1 MANTRNWLQDNFRKI
16 GTALDSFIKDI
27 TTISNATEIFT
38 VKPTEITF
46 LSLCRIPKQQRDGK
60 LVFYVLSKEYVDDF
74 VEFGEKLRMG
84 AVDREVFGEEL
95 CDEIETG
102 TGLLA
107 VINGEKYLVSRSA
120 LTTLCQR
127 ACISGD
133 TTVNRNNLAR
143 DLHLADG
150 LFSRNERINFVYRT
164 AGGLN
169 KIFAAF
175 ASDFVLHKQDIITQ
189 ALQHE
194 DFPFKDFSVRNYSID
209 NFYTE
214 VELSLPGHA
223 GLIIRNS
230 DVGLS
235 SLVVK
240 VVYRYNDT
248 FIIYSEHALRHDR
261 GMSFEKFLHNTLAE
275 AYDSL
280 SSSKFEEEMDKLSK
294 IPVIDYTDFNEW
306 NPFHKWDNY
315 KGMEES
321 LLNAVYDLLGK
332 QLSKKALRTVT
343 KSLCDSIEPS
353 KPYSYFD
360 VAMMLFEIPNSL
372 TLDAATIAN
381 VRKALADFP
390 QTITSLEAI
399 EEHAV

>member
-1 MANTRNWLQDNFRKI
+1 MATIQLTDKFLKH
-16 GTALDSFIKDI
+16 GTTLESFTKDI
-27 TTISNATEIFT
+27 TSISDATET
-38 VKPTEITF
+38 LSVKPAEITF
-46 LSLCRIPKQQRDGK
+46 LSLCRIPDMQIDGK
-60 LVFYVLSKEYVDDF
+60 LVFYVLSREFIEDF
-74 VEFGEKLRMG
+74 INYGQGLRRG
-84 AVDREVFGEEL
+84 SVDRTEFGEEL
-95 CDEIETG
+95 CKELENG

-107 VINGEKYLVSRSA
+107 VIGGEKYIIARSA

-133 TTVNRNNLAR
+133 MTVNRNNFAR
-143 DLHLADG
+143 DFHLADG
-150 LFSRNERINFVYRT
+150 LFARNERINFVYR
-164 AGGLN
+164 ASGGIN

-175 ASDFVLHKQDIITQ
+175 ASDFVLHKQDIIMK

-194 DFPFKDFSVRNYSID
+194 EFPFKGFVVRSYSID

-214 VELSLPGHA
+214 LELSLPGHA

-240 VVYRYNDT
+240 VVYRYEDT
-248 FIIYSEHALRHDR
+248 FIIYSEHSLRHDK
-261 GMSFEKFLHNTLAE
+261 GMSFEKFLHQTLAE

-280 SSSKFEEEMDKLSK
+280 SSSKFEEEVEMLSK

-315 KGMEES
+315 KRIEES

-332 QLSKKALRTVT
+332 QLSKKGLKAVT
-343 KSLCDSIEPS
+343 KSLVDSIEPS

-372 TLDAATIAN
+372 TLDATTIAN

-390 QTITSLEAI
+390 QTIASLEAV
-399 EEHAV
+399 EEQIAV